1 MNDISAVFS
10 VFLSQFCVEHS
21 LSFLLGS
28 CPRQMLVVIGL
39 GLGEVIQADIWD
51 HLHDEFSLQKER
63 STHILKFNFYSADIS
78 VDVKVK
84 LIVEIVA
91 LQNHL
96 S

>member
-1 MNDISAVFS
+1 MNS
-10 VFLSQFCVEHS
+10 VSRKND
-21 LSFLLGS
+21 
-28 CPRQMLVVIGL
+28 PR
-39 GLGEVIQADIWD
+39 
-51 HLHDEFSLQKER
+51 
-63 STHILKFNFYSADIS
+63 TYLKFDFYSADIS